1 MFGDAMA
8 DLVSNNLVLL
18 VVLGLSLFWF
28 LLAALIGFF
37 SGWYA
42 LASAY
47 PDRPERAV
55 AKRARLNATM
65 GSATLN
71 GLLRMEV
78 CPSGLRLALN
88 RMVVPFARTL
98 FVPWGDIEIRQKKAF
113 MPLPRIILLIGRAR
127 RKVTLA
133 PEAVFALMRDS
144 VGVWPEALLL
154 PLETDHQFARRLFK
168 QWLMATLIATVL
180 LTVIPTLLIDL
191 PSDQGLLVLGLA
203 LPAITIGVNCVLT
216 YFRFRSRR

>member
-1 MFGDAMA
+1 MT

-18 VVLGLSLFWF
+18 VVLGLVLFW
-28 LLAALIGFF
+28 LLLSALIGLF

-47 PDRPERAV
+47 PDRPEGAV
-55 AKRARLNATM
+55 AKRAKLKATM

-71 GLLRMEV
+71 GLLRIDV

-88 RMVVPFARTL
+88 RIMVPLAHPL
-98 FVPWGDIEIRQKKAF
+98 FVPWGDIEIRHKRAF
-113 MPLPRIILLIGRAR
+113 MPLPKVILLLGRTR
-127 RKVTLA
+127 RKLTLA

-191 PSDQGLLVLGLA
+191 PGDQGLLALGLA
-203 LPAITIGVNCVLT
+203 LPAATIGVNCVFT
-216 YFRFRSRR
+216 FFRFRSRR